1 VTRLSVWQHPKV
13 KAKDRLPQ
21 LSKLQ
26 VEALHNGRIGF
37 EIPIARFTEA
47 RPILQRVLYT
57 AYEGGNVQQAADKAA
72 KEIERL
78 IE

>member
-1 VTRLSVWQHPKV
+1 M
-13 KAKDRLPQ
+13 
-21 LSKLQ
+21 Q

-47 RPILQRVLYT
+47 RPILQRVIYT
-57 AYEGGNVQQAADKAA
+57 GYEGGNVQKAADVAV

-78 IE
+78 TK